1 MIICPRCGAQLSDD
15 AEFCAVC
22 GCNLKE
28 AWEMQRQ
35 IESYEPQKKSGKK
48 WIVVVI
54 VVLILAVT
62 AAAGVFF
69 FRSTLIEDDDRE
81 ERTERSVDDEEDAD
95 KDSGSDEND
104 ADKDSKSDEKDTDK
118 DAGSDEND
126 ADKDSK
132 ADENDADKGAGSD
145 EKDTD
150 KDAKSADDT
159 GQVEEKKALTAADI
173 RASLVDA
180 SSAQI
185 SEYRQISLVS
195 ANASSVVS
203 QAGYDNSPGVAIDG
217 RDETSWQE
225 GVDGYGYGQ
234 YLTVSFDGT
243 HDVKYLALK
252 LGNWRSDDYYY
263 SNGRP
268 SRITIQIAD
277 FSAQIS
283 VPDERR
289 EFFIELNEAYPAN
302 SVTITIEDVYPGTQ
316 WEDTC
321 IAEVKAYGN

>member
-95 KDSGSDEND
+95 KDS
-104 ADKDSKSDEKDTDK
+104 
-118 DAGSDEND
+118 GSDEND

>member
-104 ADKDSKSDEKDTDK
+104 ADKDSK
-118 DAGSDEND
+118 
-126 ADKDSK
+126 
-132 ADENDADKGAGSD
+132 SD